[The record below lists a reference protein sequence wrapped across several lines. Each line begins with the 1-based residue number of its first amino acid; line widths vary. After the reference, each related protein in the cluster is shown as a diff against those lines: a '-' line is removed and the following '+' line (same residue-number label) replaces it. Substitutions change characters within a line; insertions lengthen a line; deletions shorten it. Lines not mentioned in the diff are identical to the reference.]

1 MMTFPEL
8 ADWLNN
14 NQGLL
19 TLSIFLAT
27 IFLGWVSGIF
37 SALRR
42 KPRFALRIIDGP
54 TFTCTFPVGKSKGQF
69 DVHRTCIALYLSV
82 SNVGSSPSSI
92 ERVSVGYHWNVK
104 PFSRVWLKHSVGWF
118 WLKHQAAALEDFQ
131 AKIGESI
138 KVYPFLFQSSN
149 LGFNNTDTYLNVGQS
164 ANGVVY
170 FEQPDSWGGCFP
182 KAKNEQVKVKVRLL
196 DTFGRSHKK
205 SFNIPAVSLEYARK
219 YNPAFGKT
227 LSELSGEKLPFDHT

>member
-1 MMTFPEL
+1 MTYSDF

-19 TLSIFLAT
+19 TLSIFLVT

-42 KPRFALRIIDGP
+42 KPKFALRIIDGP
-54 TFTCTFPVGKSKGQF
+54 TFTCTFPVGKLKEQF

-92 ERVSVGYHWNVK
+92 GQVSVGYHWDIK
-104 PFSRVWLKHSVGWF
+104 PFSLLWLKHSVGWF

-182 KAKNEQVKVKVRLL
+182 KEKNEQVKVKVRLL
-196 DTFGRSHKK
+196 DTFGRSHTK

-219 YNPAFGKT
+219 YNPSFGKT
-227 LSELSGEKLPFDHT
+227 LSELNGEKLPFDLT